1 MYDFETIFQSFQ
13 EGDIAPFYRCLYPG
27 LLICASRYLGPDL
40 AYLSEDCVQDAVMDS
55 YVIRYNFESAR
66 AWYRY
71 VMKCIYTR
79 CLGDRRKLLS
89 HHNYVESGAHEVA
102 TPAFDS
108 VLLERET
115 MARLYTAIQSL
126 SDLQKDI
133 LRMSFS
139 EGLKNAEIAQ
149 RLGIAEIT
157 VKKHK
162 ARLLAVLRGKLDDI
176 PSALIIWILCDGI
189 A

>member
-1 MYDFETIFQSFQ
+1 M
-13 EGDIAPFYRCLYPG
+13 
-27 LLICASRYLGPDL
+27 
-40 AYLSEDCVQDAVMDS
+40 
-55 YVIRYNFESAR
+55 
-66 AWYRY
+66 
-71 VMKCIYTR
+71 
-79 CLGDRRKLLS
+79 
-89 HHNYVESGAHEVA
+89 
-102 TPAFDS
+102 
-108 VLLERET
+108 
-115 MARLYTAIQSL
+115 YTAIQSL
-126 SDLQKDI
+126 TDLQKDI